1 MDIDSELGYNRI
13 LDPNKTLGSS
23 LYVDTTMVAAWAQIP
38 PWSQVIAWAIHISM
52 VPRVNRD
59 LEHLSIVR

>member
-1 MDIDSELGYNRI
+1 MDIDSELGYNKI
-13 LDPNKTLGSS
+13 LDLNKTLGSS
-23 LYVDTTMVAAWAQIP
+23 LYLDTTMVTACAQIP

-59 LEHLSIVR
+59 HEHLSIVR